1 MQQLRESSAELAV
14 DDVFEAS
21 VFEQGDELGWLGEIG
36 DAFWQ
41 VSIGGA
47 VGQQAADEWN
57 DLAEVDAVAESNEWI
72 VWYADIEEADATVWS
87 NDTVQLAEEG
97 AQIDEVAQGEPA
109 RDSIDTVVWHWQLED
124 VGLDSRGVTAT
135 GMQHAV

>member
-21 VFEQGDELGWLGEIG
+21 LFEQGDELGGLGEIG

-47 VGQQAADEWN
+47 VGQQATDEWN
-57 DLAEVDAVAESNEWI
+57 DLAEVDAVAEANEWI
-72 VWYADIEEADATVWS
+72 VWHADIEEADAAIWS
-87 NDTVQLAEEG
+87 YDTV
-97 AQIDEVAQGEPA
+97 
-109 RDSIDTVVWHWQLED
+109 
-124 VGLDSRGVTAT
+124 
-135 GMQHAV
+135 